1 MKTTA
6 PTPFQAGLLSRA
18 LNARRYTDR
27 HRALWSALY
36 AQAKATV
43 RAHRLSWDPEEVVS
57 YWLDLATAE
66 ESPSAGNT
74 VALDDIATGFKTIS
88 QEAGSVVVPL
98 DSLEEYG
105 DTWQEAPRL
114 SNAEQL
120 SDLLDW
126 SRDVHPV
133 TQRDH
138 LPRWCDGT
146 SDPVEEID
154 PAQNYEPLVAYYP
167 PRFKCPHCGNE
178 SSEIKKVCWPELA
191 QPDEV
196 VACKQ
201 CEAISENERF
211 YK

>member
-6 PTPFQAGLLSRA
+6 PTPFQASLLSRA

-36 AQAKATV
+36 QQAKATI
-43 RAHRLSWDPEEVVS
+43 RFHRLTWEAEEVVA

-74 VALDDIATGFKTIS
+74 LALDDLATGFKTIS
-88 QEAGSVVVPL
+88 QEAGSIVIPL
-98 DSLEEYG
+98 DSLEEFG
-105 DTWQEAPRL
+105 DTWKEAPRL
-114 SNAEQL
+114 SDSEQL

-133 TQRDH
+133 TQRNH

-146 SDPVEEID
+146 SDPDPEEHLE
-154 PAQNYEPLVAYYP
+154 PAEPVLML
-167 PRFKCPHCGNE
+167 
-178 SSEIKKVCWPELA
+178 I
-191 QPDEV
+191 
-196 VACKQ
+196 
-201 CEAISENERF
+201 
-211 YK
+211 

>member
-1 MKTTA
+1 MKTAA
-6 PTPFQAGLLSRA
+6 PTPFQATIINRA

-36 AQAKATV
+36 AQAKATI
-43 RAHRLSWDPEEVVS
+43 RAHRLTWDPEEVVS

-74 VALDDIATGFKTIS
+74 VMLDDIATGFRTIS

-98 DSLEEYG
+98 ESLEEFG
-105 DTWQEAPRL
+105 DTWQEAPR
-114 SNAEQL
+114 SSDAEQL

-126 SRDVHPV
+126 SRSVHPV

-146 SDPVEEID
+146 SDPD
-154 PAQNYEPLVAYYP
+154 PEAHLEPAEPVLML
-167 PRFKCPHCGNE
+167 
-178 SSEIKKVCWPELA
+178 I
-191 QPDEV
+191 
-196 VACKQ
+196 
-201 CEAISENERF
+201 
-211 YK
+211 

>member
-6 PTPFQAGLLSRA
+6 PTPYQSGLLSRA
-18 LNARRYTDR
+18 LKARRYTER
-27 HRALWSALY
+27 HRSLWTALY
-36 AQAKATV
+36 KQAKLTV
-43 RAHRLSWDPEEVVS
+43 RHYSLTWEPEEVVD
-57 YWLDLATAE
+57 YWLDLAQTE
-66 ESPSAGNT
+66 EPPSAGNT

-88 QEAGSVVVPL
+88 QEAGSVVVPIE
-98 DSLEEYG
+98 SLEEYG

-114 SNAEQL
+114 SKGEQL

-167 PRFKCPHCGNE
+167 PRFKCSHCGND
-178 SSEIKKVCWPELA
+178 SSEIKKVYWPELA
-191 QPDEV
+191 QPDEIIV
-196 VACKQ
+196 CKQ
-201 CEAISENERF
+201 CETISENERF